1 MCNNHYMKWL
11 FLVHQVHTPNSRER
25 VKVWRLI
32 KKTGAV
38 LHRNSVYV
46 LPYSK
51 ERLEDFQWVSQQIR
65 DSKGEASVYVSQAQD
80 KDEDRRLRTLFE
92 TARKEEYAAL
102 LSSAQRLLVRILSAK
117 KEKRI
122 TQSLMRSFSKELD
135 ALLEVLEQ
143 VKRVDFFSGRV
154 PATLS
159 QIFKELRKHVS
170 TSETVSA
177 AYPQRC
183 DRKDFQN
190 KVWTTREHIH
200 IDRLC
205 SAWLIL
211 RFIDRRA
218 RFVFAPENA
227 LPKDA
232 IAFDVLGA
240 QFSHHGENCTFETL
254 ARSFQIQD
262 PAVRIIGEIIHD
274 VDLRDHKFGRPE
286 GPGLDVLIR
295 ALSSSAGSDHEV
307 LKNGS
312 FLLDAMYKYYSSR
325 SIGRK

>member
-1 MCNNHYMKWL
+1 
-11 FLVHQVHTPNSRER
+11 
-25 VKVWRLI
+25 VWRLI

-46 LPYSK
+46 LPHSR

-80 KDEDRRLRTLFE
+80 KDEDRRLRALFE
-92 TARKEEYAAL
+92 AARRNEYSEL
-102 LSSAQRLLVRILSAK
+102 FSSTQRLLERVRSAK
-117 KEKRI
+117 REKRM
-122 TQSLMRSFSKELD
+122 TQSLIRNLSKEETD
-135 ALLEVLEQ
+135 LLELLEDI
-143 VKRVDFFSGRV
+143 KRVDFFSSRV
-154 PATLS
+154 PANLNR
-159 QIFKELRKHVS
+159 ILKELRKHLS
-170 TSETVSA
+170 TSEPFTPA
-177 AYPQRC
+177 FPRRC

-254 ARSFQIQD
+254 ATSFQIQD
-262 PAVRIIGEIIHD
+262 TAVRIIGEIIHD
-274 VDLRDHKFGRPE
+274 VDLKDHKFGRPE
-286 GPGLDVLIR
+286 GPGLDAVIR
-295 ALSSSAGSDHEV
+295 ALSFSAENDHEV
-307 LKNGS
+307 LKYGS
-312 FLLDAMYKYYSSR
+312 FLLDALYRYYSSR
-325 SIGRK
+325 STGRK